1 MRHPPFDGVG
11 DGVKWSRGGTSSA
24 LDASAAI
31 ATSERSTY
39 RCPMIADPAPPPR
52 IAPGAI
58 AAAWTIVAL
67 SWGPAAALVV
77 SAEPTPLA
85 YVVSTGLSLLSFL
98 SWAFATPALF
108 RLCRRHPIGAGN
120 DARSIACLAAAGVLI
135 VPSIVVVV
143 PLLETLL
150 FGTIGRTNGALL
162 ASAGLLR
169 RLSISSLFSVP
180 TYVAVVAVG
189 QALVWAERAG
199 GQATLAAR
207 SELRALRS
215 ELSPHFVMNALG
227 AIAQMGHVSADRAEE
242 AVVALA
248 DVLRSSLADQG
259 DFQTLA
265 DELGAIDAHL
275 DLYRSLTGGLDY
287 SRSVADGSW
296 TCEVPTRILVPLVE
310 NALTHGSLGPEGRQ
324 TLALSTA
331 IHANVLRIEIINPV
345 DCEPR
350 RSNGLGSGLE
360 QVRQRLLILHG
371 ERAQLTTELV
381 DLHYVAILTLPRE

>member
-1 MRHPPFDGVG
+1 MPHPPFDGVG
-11 DGVKWSRGGTSSA
+11 DGVKWGRGGTSRAS
-24 LDASAAI
+24 DANAAI
-31 ATSERSTY
+31 ATPERSTY
-39 RCPMIADPAPPPR
+39 RCSMIADPAPPPR

-77 SAEPTPLA
+77 SADPTPVA

-98 SWAFATPALF
+98 TWAIATPALF
-108 RLCRRHPIGAGN
+108 HLCRRHPIGAGS
-120 DARSIACLAAAGVLI
+120 DARSIACLAVAGLLI
-135 VPSIVVVV
+135 VPCIVLVV

-150 FGTIGRTNGALL
+150 FATTAHANGALL
-162 ASAGLLR
+162 ASASLLR

-180 TYVAVVAVG
+180 TYVAVIAVG

-199 GQATLAAR
+199 SQATLAAR
-207 SELRALRS
+207 SELRALRA

-227 AIAQMGHVSADRAEE
+227 AVAQLAHVSADRAEE

-265 DELGAIDAHL
+265 DALGAIDAHL

-287 SRSVADGSW
+287 RRSVADGSW
-296 TCEVPTRILVPLVE
+296 TCELPTHILVPLVE
-310 NALTHGSLGPEGRQ
+310 NALTHGSLGPEGRR
-324 TLALSTA
+324 TLALSTVICA
-331 IHANVLRIEIINPV
+331 DMLQIEIINPV
-345 DCEPR
+345 DREPR
-350 RSNGLGSGLE
+350 RSKGLGSGLE

-371 ERAQLTTELV
+371 ERAQLKTDLV
-381 DLHYVAILTLPRE
+381 DDRFVAILTVPRE

>member
-1 MRHPPFDGVG
+1 MKVD
-11 DGVKWSRGGTSSA
+11 T
-24 LDASAAI
+24 
-31 ATSERSTY
+31 
-39 RCPMIADPAPPPR
+39 APPPR

-77 SAEPTPLA
+77 SAEPTPVA

-98 SWAFATPALF
+98 TWAIATPALF
-108 RLCRRHPIGAGN
+108 RLCRRHPIGAGS
-120 DARSIACLAAAGVLI
+120 DVHSIACLAVAGLLI
-135 VPSIVVVV
+135 VPCIVLVV

-150 FGTIGRTNGALL
+150 FATTARANESLL
-162 ASAGLLR
+162 VSASLLR

-189 QALVWAERAG
+189 QALVCAERAG
-199 GQATLAAR
+199 AQATLAAR
-207 SELRALRS
+207 SELRALRA

-227 AIAQMGHVSADRAEE
+227 AIAQMAHVSAERAEE

-265 DELGAIDAHL
+265 DALGAIDAHL

-287 SRSVADGSW
+287 RRSVADGSW
-296 TCEVPTRILVPLVE
+296 TCELPTHILVPLVE
-310 NALTHGSLGPEGRQ
+310 NALTHGSLGPEGRR
-324 TLALSTA
+324 TLALSTVICA
-331 IHANVLRIEIINPV
+331 DMLQIEIVNPV
-345 DCEPR
+345 DREPR
-350 RSNGLGSGLE
+350 RSKGLGSGLE

-371 ERAQLTTELV
+371 ERAQLRTDLV
-381 DLHYVAILTLPRE
+381 DGGFVAILTVPRE